1 MSFLSPRH
9 CEKMFSLSVI
19 VVLPAHPMFHG
30 AVGDGVP
37 GQPGSLT
44 VRFRSPSVILK
55 VLS

>member
-1 MSFLSPRH
+1 VSFLSPRH

-19 VVLPAHPMFHG
+19 VVLPAHPMFQG